1 MLCDQQMATSFSV
14 RDILEFDDG
23 DGMIG
28 NEVSPGPI
36 ATATATT
43 DPLLLEPIM
52 VANPSDATANAAGY
66 YANYWLENNG
76 NNNNMMA
83 DNRMMM
89 PMEEQQNA
97 PTYIA
102 LQQHGHHH
110 IQPLPHQQQQHPAI
124 DPAHYDYS
132 YNYMSYDCPAV
143 AEEFSRFREEDET
156 KLAATQ
162 QRINPAVSRP
172 LTTSHHVQQLSHL
185 CPPFSE
191 QDVGC
196 GNSMEIA
203 TNKIKSNRILAAK
216 PENNFSKKG
225 SAGSESISAN
235 QRTKRLKRKPRVL
248 FSQAQVYELERR
260 FKQQRYLSAP
270 EREHLSLVLKLTP
283 TQVKIWF
290 QNRRYKCKRQLSD
303 KPLDSS
309 NSIATSP
316 EPGTATTPIRKMAED
331 SMISS
336 SGVVGTPSEAEE
348 SILYQHSANDP
359 LQQQQQHPVLPPYS
373 TLYNHQQHPSSS
385 AYSNNVPSSY
395 HHHQDMGYSG
405 APAESAGYYL
415 MGGGNAGNSGVVA
428 GQNFHQHSFSSSV
441 RAW

>member
-28 NEVSPGPI
+28 SGVSPGPEAA
-36 ATATATT
+36 ATAST
-43 DPLLLEPIM
+43 DPLLLDPIM
-52 VANPSDATANAAGY
+52 VINPTEAAANSTGY

-76 NNNNMMA
+76 MGNNTMLN
-83 DNRMMM
+83 DNRTIM
-89 PMEEQQNA
+89 PMEDQPTGQ
-97 PTYIA
+97 TYIA
-102 LQQHGHHH
+102 LQQHHT
-110 IQPLPHQQQQHPAI
+110 QPPPQHQQAI

-132 YNYMSYDCPAV
+132 YNYMSYDCPPV
-143 AEEFSRFREEDET
+143 AEEFSRFREEDES
-156 KLAATQ
+156 KLATVQ
-162 QRINPAVSRP
+162 QRNPVASRP

-191 QDVGC
+191 QEVNC

-225 SAGSESISAN
+225 SSGNESINTN
-235 QRTKRLKRKPRVL
+235 QRTTRLKRKPRVL

-290 QNRRYKCKRQLSD
+290 QNRRYKCKRQLSE
-303 KPLDSS
+303 KPLDS
-309 NSIATSP
+309 NSITTSP

-331 SMISS
+331 SIVSS
-336 SGVVGTPSEAEE
+336 TGLGTPSEAEE
-348 SILYQHSANDP
+348 SILYQHSAHDP
-359 LQQQQQHPVLPPYS
+359 HLQQHPVLPPYS
-373 TLYNHQQHPSSS
+373 TLYSHQQHPATS
-385 AYSNNVPSSY
+385 ALTYGSAPSSY
-395 HHHQDMGYSG
+395 HHHQDMAYSG
-405 APAESAGYYL
+405 TPAETAGYYAL
-415 MGGGNAGNSGVVA
+415 MGGNVGNNVSGGGA